1 MRKDILLVVAVFIL
15 AGCGGKKN
23 NPAPPPTPPSPA
35 KAELSFP
42 AKNALC
48 TTGTIVSDSISTIKF
63 TWKSAANTD
72 HYDLYLQNLLDKSSK
87 TYSTTTTEMALNIK
101 RNTPF
106 SWYIVSRSSSTTVTA
121 QSDTWKF
128 YNAGKGEVAYPPF
141 PAAILLPKYG
151 QIVTAAS
158 GKVNLTWQGQSV
170 LAGTI
175 ENYDVYFGT
184 AQNPPLLKAKV
195 TDNFLNNTTVTAGQ
209 TYYWKVITNDF
220 IGNTSESTVYQF
232 SVK

>member
-1 MRKDILLVVAVFIL
+1 MKKDILLIAAVFVL
-15 AGCGGKKN
+15 ASCGGKKN
-23 NPAPPPTPPSPA
+23 NPPPTVPVPA
-35 KAELSFP
+35 KAALTFP
-42 AKNALC
+42 SNNALC
-48 TTGTIVSDSISTIKF
+48 TTGTVVSDSISTITF
-63 TWKSAANTD
+63 TWKTAANTD

-87 TYSTTTTEMALNIK
+87 TYSATDNQLALNIK

-128 YNAGKGEVAYPPF
+128 YNAGKGEIAYPPY
-141 PAAILLPKYG
+141 PATLTSPAFA
-151 QIVTAAS
+151 QAVTATS

-184 AQNPPLLKAKV
+184 AKNPPLLKDKI
-195 TDNFLNNTTVTAGQ
+195 TDSFLNNVTVTSGQ
-209 TYYWKVITNDF
+209 TYYWKVVTNDF
-220 IGNTSESTVYQF
+220 IGNSSESAVYQF

>member
-1 MRKDILLVVAVFIL
+1 MRNHILLIVTAFVL

-23 NPAPPPTPPSPA
+23 NPTPPSPA

-42 AKNALC
+42 AKDALC
-48 TTGTIVSDSISTIKF
+48 TAGTIVSDSISTIKF
-63 TWKSAANTD
+63 TWKSAVNTD

-87 TYSTTTTEMALNIK
+87 TYSATDNQLYLNIK

-106 SWYIVSRSSSTTVTA
+106 SWYVVSRSSSTTVTA

-141 PAAILLPKYG
+141 PAALTSPTFAQEITG
-151 QIVTAAS
+151 VS
-158 GKVNLTWQGQSV
+158 GKVNLTWIGKSV

-175 ENYDVYFGT
+175 ENYDVYLGT
-184 AQNPPLLKAKV
+184 TINPPLLKGEV
-195 TDNFLNNTTVTAGQ
+195 TDSFLSNVTVSSGQ
-209 TYYWKVITNDF
+209 KYYWKIITRDF
-220 IGNTSESTVYQF
+220 MGNSSESAVYLFTV
-232 SVK
+232 K